1 MVNTKDYSET
11 RKQLQ
16 ELIIKWGKSN
26 VIKELNTNHKQVQS
40 IIDNKKQFLT
50 QKIIDR
56 INNLYLQAFGDRV
69 QATPL
74 GAFIH
79 VDDIDNT
86 SDEVF
91 KKYLNQAEN
100 KITNAY
106 ADKEYNQKVMKVT
119 DSDYALGYFIERKS
133 HALSAKCSI
142 RPAGLGL
149 KI

>member
-106 ADKEYNQKVMKVT
+106 ADKEYNQKVMKLYKKV
-119 DSDYALGYFIERKS
+119 DRLWSVIFLLCLLLII
-133 HALSAKCSI
+133 CS
-142 RPAGLGL
+142 GLIIHL
-149 KI
+149 AR

>member
-11 RKQLQ
+11 RTQLQ

-56 INNLYLQAFGDRV
+56 INNLYLQAFDDRV

-106 ADKEYNQKVMKVT
+106 ADKEYNQKVMRLYKKV
-119 DSDYALGYFIERKS
+119 DKLWSVIFLLCVLLII
-133 HALSAKCSI
+133 CS
-142 RPAGLGL
+142 GLIIHL
-149 KI
+149 AR